1 MNVISALKKIAQNFT
16 RTSKMIPKRIGLI
29 GFDGAGT
36 IDMAGAAAAFT
47 CAQIQ
52 EGDRGP
58 RRCYEVIIVGLSNE
72 PFTVMSGLIFQP
84 HKTFK
89 NAPPLDTLI
98 IPGGLALIKPQIGRP
113 VAAFVK
119 ARAGCTRRIVSFCSG
134 IYGLAMTGLLA
145 GRRVATHW
153 RYAQDVARR
162 FPELQVDDNA
172 IFLKDG
178 PFYTSAGATA
188 GIDLVLSLIE
198 EDFGAQ
204 VALAV
209 ARELVVYLKRPGGQ
223 EQYSEPLQFQTQSIS
238 RLSELATWMLSHMH
252 EDLSVE
258 TLAAKACLCPRHF
271 TRRFKI
277 EFGTTPAD
285 FVERLRLDEARRR
298 LSNGDNRVE
307 SVGISVGFRSAGAFR
322 RAFERRLGVNPSD
335 YRRRFA
341 TSSSLSAIVDR
352 SRRSIGFGKAA

>member
-58 RRCYEVIIVGLSNE
+58 RRCYEVIIVGLSNK

-98 IPGGLALIKPQIGRP
+98 IPGGLALIKPQVGRP

-134 IYGLAMTGLLA
+134 IYGLAMTNIRNRCNFKRNQFRICLSWRHGCLA
-145 GRRVATHW
+145 ICMKIYQW
-153 RYAQDVARR
+153 RLW
-162 FPELQVDDNA
+162 PP
-172 IFLKDG
+172 K
-178 PFYTSAGATA
+178 
-188 GIDLVLSLIE
+188 
-198 EDFGAQ
+198 
-204 VALAV
+204 
-209 ARELVVYLKRPGGQ
+209 
-223 EQYSEPLQFQTQSIS
+223 
-238 RLSELATWMLSHMH
+238 
-252 EDLSVE
+252 
-258 TLAAKACLCPRHF
+258 
-271 TRRFKI
+271 
-277 EFGTTPAD
+277 
-285 FVERLRLDEARRR
+285 
-298 LSNGDNRVE
+298 
-307 SVGISVGFRSAGAFR
+307 
-322 RAFERRLGVNPSD
+322 RAFVPDTLLGG
-335 YRRRFA
+335 
-341 TSSSLSAIVDR
+341 
-352 SRRSIGFGKAA
+352 SR